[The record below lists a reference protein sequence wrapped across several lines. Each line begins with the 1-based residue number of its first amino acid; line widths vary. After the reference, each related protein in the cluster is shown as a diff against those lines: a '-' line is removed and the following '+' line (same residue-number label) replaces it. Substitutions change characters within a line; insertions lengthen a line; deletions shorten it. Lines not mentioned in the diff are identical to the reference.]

1 MNINATLLGQ
11 FIALLMVIVGVIA
24 WRLARRKSEHPA
36 LITLICS
43 LLCLFP
49 PFGLLALLL
58 VALKQDLPARSQGA
72 LRLTHRFRL
81 PHTPAAPKAKAP

>member
-11 FIALLMVIVGVIA
+11 FIALLMIIA

-58 VALKQDLPARSQGA
+58 VALKQDLPARS
-72 LRLTHRFRL
+72 
-81 PHTPAAPKAKAP
+81 

>member
-11 FIALLMVIVGVIA
+11 FIALLMVIVGFIA
-24 WRLARRKSEHPA
+24 WRLARSKSEA
-36 LITLICS
+36 LVTLICS

-58 VALKQDLPARSQGA
+58 VALKQDLPARS
-72 LRLTHRFRL
+72 
-81 PHTPAAPKAKAP
+81 

>member
-11 FIALLMVIVGVIA
+11 FIALLMVIVGVIV
-24 WRLARRKSEHPA
+24 WRLARRKSEHPV

-58 VALKQDLPARSQGA
+58 VALKQDLPARS
-72 LRLTHRFRL
+72 
-81 PHTPAAPKAKAP
+81 

>member
-58 VALKQDLPARSQGA
+58 VALNRICPPVHRAC
-72 LRLTHRFRL
+72 RFRL
-81 PHTPAAPKAKAP
+81 PHTPATPIAKAP

>member
-43 LLCLFP
+43 GNP
-49 PFGLLALLL
+49 PE
-58 VALKQDLPARSQGA
+58 K
-72 LRLTHRFRL
+72 LRCS
-81 PHTPAAPKAKAP
+81 

>member
-11 FIALLMVIVGVIA
+11 FIALLMIIA
-24 WRLARRKSEHPA
+24 WRLARRKSEA
-36 LITLICS
+36 LVTLICS

-58 VALKQDLPARSQGA
+58 VALKQDLPARS
-72 LRLTHRFRL
+72 
-81 PHTPAAPKAKAP
+81 

>member
-11 FIALLMVIVGVIA
+11 FIALLMIIVGLIA

-43 LLCLFP
+43 LLCLFS

-58 VALKQDLPARSQGA
+58 VALKQICPPVHRAR
-72 LRLTHRFRL
+72 RFRL
-81 PHTPAAPKAKAP
+81 PHTPAAPIAKAP

>member
-1 MNINATLLGQ
+1 MNLNATLLGQ

-36 LITLICS
+36 LVTVICS

-58 VALKQDLPARSQGA
+58 VALKQDLPARS
-72 LRLTHRFRL
+72 
-81 PHTPAAPKAKAP
+81 